1 MLVGILAALS
11 FSAPDQLPS
20 HSDAGFCDRVELN
33 HGCCPACGYEWRAGK
48 CVTEQ
53 TASSAYCKSLL
64 EPAHMGCCAYCD
76 NSWDGSKCVHA
87 AAAAAVAAPFHDLPL
102 ATFDGSASSTRTWE
116 TVNDPVMGGASV
128 STFAQEGK
136 VGVWSGEVKIVQSL
150 GAPGFCTLRTKDSQV
165 FPDASTSTHI
175 GLHLTDGSGL
185 PTGDFTMSVGVKG
198 VTTSQSMFSAAL
210 TSEHCCGNDCR
221 VPWSAFP
228 PSCLPSCLPTC
239 HLPTPTYIPTFSS
252 CDLSILRSAFKVSFR
267 GKPVPGGPPLT
278 KHLADMTQLG
288 LGTSGH
294 AGKFSLSIASLY
306 ATIKGDACAASAE
319 PPKLL
324 LG

>member
-33 HGCCPACGYEWRAGK
+33 HGCCPACGYEWHDGK

-198 VTTSQSMFSAAL
+198 VTTSQMMFSAAL

-221 VPWSAFP
+221 VPW
-228 PSCLPSCLPTC
+228 
-239 HLPTPTYIPTFSS
+239 
-252 CDLSILRSAFKVSFR
+252 SAFKVSFR

-306 ATIKGDACAASAE
+306 ATTKGDACVASAE